1 MDEDPPP
8 VTYQPLLVEDGSIGA
23 EEGRPAR
30 LLEDKE
36 SIVISSTCPDPSVE
50 LCKCDKPAKKIKMGA
65 ETWPTR
71 KICIELFPRII
82 LCYVSHFSVFQ
93 SGHLEHSAQIDL

>member
-1 MDEDPPP
+1 MMDDDPPP

-50 LCKCDKPAKKIKMGA
+50 LCKCDKPAKKKDGSRNLVD
-65 ETWPTR
+65 E
-71 KICIELFPRII
+71 E
-82 LCYVSHFSVFQ
+82 
-93 SGHLEHSAQIDL
+93 HLY